1 MQPVSVKSVDKSSA
15 NVNKEDID
23 ELNELQ
29 DDEIRKDSSKIDMLF
44 YRDGVSKLTDETFNA
59 TLMKEDLLAVL
70 FFAEFDSKSILM
82 QPLFSK
88 VNDAI
93 CKIFCILCCC
103 FIDQIQKFKVW
114 SNFNFITNP
123 HS

>member
-15 NVNKEDID
+15 NVNKEDIE

-59 TLMKEDLLAVL
+59 TLMREDLLAVL

-93 CKIFCILCCC
+93 CKIFFVVFSLLL
-103 FIDQIQKFKVW
+103 FHR
-114 SNFNFITNP
+114 SNTEI
-123 HS
+123 